1 MAIAFLIVACWRA
14 LHDTPARTRP
24 SVMAT
29 MATSITNL
37 IWCREACALNPWAR
51 ANTQTRCIGKPY
63 IITMVLWG
71 LRANSLY
78 SFQFTHP
85 SDDKPYRIAMVF
97 WGLRANSLYS
107 FQFTHPSDDKP
118 NEFDKLFHESWG
130 LSARQ
135 AQNDR
140 LHDENLMTQAIPW
153 YIWKTIPLR
162 NVSRPV
168 FQFMER
174 TIYLFYRC
182 L

>member
-63 IITMVLWG
+63 IIAMVLWG
-71 LRANSLY
+71 LSANSLY
-78 SFQFTHP
+78 SFH
-85 SDDKPYRIAMVF
+85 
-97 WGLRANSLYS
+97 
-107 FQFTHPSDDKP
+107 FTHPSDDKP

-168 FQFMER
+168 SQYSDR
-174 TIYLFYRC
+174 TICIYIYIWC
-182 L
+182 VP